1 MSFTK
6 VEVPGI
12 KGYNK
17 VSIRPYFDPSVENMG
32 LEKYNLAL
40 YDGVYHTEQL
50 ACLERNG
57 IKRYVT
63 GLNEFAPEVKMI
75 KDEEE
80 RNAKIKEIRKVVS
93 QLEKEFAA
101 NIVDP
106 EDEQF
111 WNKVKLLRP
120 DNDEFWSK
128 IELKAGNDI
137 LFMDPAQDPYDLIK
151 LYAIDAGGFTI
162 VAKSLAAAQSMPTAP
177 KFYLDR
183 LEETISTKNTVRKIR
198 NKALSIL
205 TDLYDKDSNKLL
217 YIAKV
222 IDPSSVALK
231 KSTSNDTIYE
241 IMDNYI
247 NGLSFEKDAKYAAQH
262 FVDTAKQSV
271 GDLKL
276 RAMIKDASFLKVIS
290 PKADGFI
297 YHTDTA
303 SMLGKNAVDV
313 LEYLKNPLNENILV
327 AIQEPVEREWNK

>member
-6 VEVPGI
+6 VEVPGL
-12 KGYNK
+12 KGYKK
-17 VSIRPYFDPSVENMG
+17 VSIRPYVDNSIENMG

-57 IKRYVT
+57 IKRYIT
-63 GLNEFAPEVKMI
+63 GLNEFAPEVKNI
-75 KDEEE
+75 KDPEE
-80 RNAKIKEIRKVVS
+80 RAAKIQEIRKVVS
-93 QLEKEFAA
+93 QLEREFAA

-106 EDEQF
+106 EDPEF
-111 WNKVKLLRP
+111 WNKIKLLKP

-162 VAKSLAAAQSMPTAP
+162 VAKSLKDAQEMATAP

-183 LEETISTKNTVRKIR
+183 LEETITTKNTLRKIR

-222 IDPSSVALK
+222 IDPSSSALK
-231 KSTSNDTIYE
+231 KSTSNDSIYE

-247 NGLSFEKDAKYAAQH
+247 NGLSFERDAKYAAQN
-262 FVDTAKQSV
+262 FIDVSKQSV

-276 RAMIKDASFLKVIS
+276 RAMIKDAAYFKYIS

-297 YHTDTA
+297 YHTETS
-303 SMLGKNAVDV
+303 SMLGKNPADV
-313 LEYLKNPLNENILV
+313 MEYLKNPMNEDILV
-327 AIQEPVEREWNK
+327 SIQTLVEKEWNK